1 MFSNNK
7 RFLRLLLAVLILPFV
22 VGCAT
27 TRLMPRSDDVTI
39 GGVDWKSYADAH
51 ALYDSVNVG
60 TTKIDE
66 LVGNDGKPL
75 DIATQKNVRTL
86 SRPSLSALFLENGSG
101 NFDSLPDGVK
111 VCLRYNIE
119 CSSYLIHQDSSKEV
133 GVGSIALR
141 FLRFKEESII
151 KGWYVDMLLLVVD
164 GVIVYKHIEGTPNG
178 TERYKSNTN
187 PLGPFGTIPG
197 LKK

>member
-86 SRPSLSALFLENGSG
+86 SPPSLSSLF
-101 NFDSLPDGVK
+101 F
-111 VCLRYNIE
+111 
-119 CSSYLIHQDSSKEV
+119 
-133 GVGSIALR
+133 
-141 FLRFKEESII
+141 
-151 KGWYVDMLLLVVD
+151 
-164 GVIVYKHIEGTPNG
+164 
-178 TERYKSNTN
+178 
-187 PLGPFGTIPG
+187 
-197 LKK
+197 